1 MEFNC
6 TIEQLLEFKILF
18 PTEESPNIQKVL
30 SNFSRQQLLN
40 MIVVLGNRYANKS
53 FLEITDFFSDP
64 NYYYEIHA
72 RIQTFYPQDQRKY
85 ILVSFQVLM
94 ELLRYALTIPI
105 EGKEIQ
111 DSPQKEYELFKVITY
126 LNQLQSAYQ
135 KTPSKLAPLLFIS
148 FFLSYTSNVSKEM
161 LKMRIQLQL
170 FSAYHLF
177 KFIEEKSQQDSH
189 LSQLYNHFL
198 SKYGIKSGFE
208 YIRTLFGI
216 IAVSNYEL
224 GRIPKDLEIDE
235 DKLLVNSV
243 LDTISLSYD
252 IQFKDIHDV
261 QLQDYRL
268 FRSKPLFKDIDG
280 NYMVYSIE
288 FLIDKL
294 FNSLYFEFIELNK
307 QYNCHVDI
315 TKFFTY
321 QFSELKLFNLL
332 MQQSHPSKLYN
343 KINNCT
349 NETGLPDYIL
359 YKGKHILLFECK
371 DVKINGSLI
380 ETHDYSVIIDEY
392 KNKLFEKT
400 FKYNQYGEKVNLSTP
415 KPVGIGQLIEN
426 INNIRHGTYEDLNLP
441 VDGEIYP
448 VLVLSDYKILP
459 IGFPDIANDWY
470 RQGLKLYNLE
480 KNNKPLI
487 VMSFITLIVYSALF
501 HENGFGYYFEEYY
514 KYINS
519 IDKTIPE
526 HYIPFD
532 MFMERYPFNLEDF
545 SALLMS
551 EFSKI

>member
-6 TIEQLLEFKILF
+6 TIEQVLEFNILF
-18 PTEESPNIQKVL
+18 PDEESPNIQKVL

-40 MIVVLGNRYANKS
+40 MIVFWGNKYTNKS

-64 NYYYEIHA
+64 KYYYEIHA
-72 RIQTFYPQDQRKY
+72 RIQTFYPQNQRKY

-177 KFIEEKSQQDSH
+177 KFIEEKSQQDSQ

-224 GRIPKDLEIDE
+224 GRIPKDLGIDE
-235 DKLLVNSV
+235 DELLVNSV
-243 LDTISLSYD
+243 LDTISLSYN

-268 FRSKPLFKDIDG
+268 FRSKPLFRDLGG
-280 NYMVYSIE
+280 NYMVYSME

-294 FNSLYFEFIELNK
+294 FNSLYFEFIELNE
-307 QYNCHVDI
+307 QYNCHVNVSD
-315 TKFFTY
+315 FFTY

-332 MQQSHPSKLYN
+332 IQQSNPEHLYN
-343 KINNCT
+343 EINNST
-349 NETGLPDYIL
+349 DETGLTDYIL
-359 YKGKHILLFECK
+359 YNDNHTLLFECK
-371 DVKINGSLI
+371 DIKINGALI
-380 ETHDYSVIIDEY
+380 ETHDYSIIIDEY
-392 KNKLFEKT
+392 KNKLYEKT
-400 FKYNQYGEKVNLSTP
+400 FKYQNGEKVMLSSP
-415 KPVGIGQLIEN
+415 KPIGIGQLVEN
-426 INNIRHGTYEDLNLP
+426 INNIRQGKYRDHNLP
-441 VDGEIYP
+441 ITGIIYP